1 MLMPDETI
9 DVIGGV
15 GLAAVKSDLSGNI
28 AVCWLSMPQRQE
40 GREDDIE

>member
-28 AVCWLSMPQRQE
+28 AVCWLSISEEPG
-40 GREDDIE
+40 GRENWVE